1 MPEAAPFALP
11 DIAHLVS
18 VAGRLVAAALFGG
31 LIGANREKVH
41 SAAGL
46 RTHILVAVGAA
57 LFVLAGREADFSSAD
72 TSRVVQG
79 IITGIGF
86 LGAGTILKLVDRDQV
101 HGLTTAATIWVTAGV
116 GIASILAPLWLAA
129 FAAVLTWAVLALAIR
144 LESRRRQNQSGPP
157 NPGSLP

>member
-1 MPEAAPFALP
+1 MPDVSALAVP
-11 DIAHLVS
+11 DLARLVS
-18 VAGRLVAAALFGG
+18 VGGRLVAAGLLGG

-46 RTHILVAVGAA
+46 RTHILVALGAA
-57 LFVLAGREADFSSAD
+57 LLVLAGREAGFSSAD

-79 IITGIGF
+79 IITGVGF
-86 LGAGTILKLVDRDQV
+86 LGAGTILKLVEKDQV

-116 GIASILAPLWLAA
+116 GVASVIAPLWLSL

-144 LESRRRQNQSGPP
+144 LESRHG
-157 NPGSLP
+157 